1 MNKASLRCWIPLLLG
16 FSSISQASILNA
28 DFSQG
33 FDHWQAQVSQF
44 DPATNQSSTQSG
56 NIAGLFPESFSLAGN
71 SLTLSTTYQQ
81 DLENWSLVLF
91 QDLQFDTLASGQ
103 SLWLSLSVL
112 SWLSSSDDFYFAQLR
127 DLATN
132 DVLDLTAGGNFD
144 ISSWTGR
151 ALTLEFGLQDNDF
164 QLGDM
169 LSISDLNLSI
179 ANNAVPVPAT
189 ALLLLPALWL
199 LRRGRAGTTVGA
211 TVRAAQEQQS

>member
-1 MNKASLRCWIPLLLG
+1 MNKASLRCWLPLLLG
-16 FSSISQASILNA
+16 FSGFSQASILNP

-33 FDHWQAQVSQF
+33 FEHWQAQVSQF
-44 DPATNQSSTQSG
+44 DPAANESSAQSG
-56 NIAGLFPESFSLAGN
+56 SIAGLFPESFSLAGN
-71 SLTLSTTYQQ
+71 SLTLSTAYQQ

-91 QDLQFDTLASGQ
+91 QDLQFDVLASGQ

-112 SWLSSSDDFYFAQLR
+112 SWLSSADDFYFAQLR
-127 DLATN
+127 DLATD
-132 DVLDLTAGGNFD
+132 DVLDLTAGGSFD

-169 LSISDLNLSI
+169 LTVSDLNLRI
-179 ANNAVPVPAT
+179 ANNAVPAPAT

-199 LRRGRAGTTVGA
+199 LRRGGVGSAVGA
-211 TVRAAQEQQS
+211 VQEQQS

>member
-16 FSSISQASILNA
+16 FSGISQASILNP

-44 DPATNQSSTQSG
+44 DPLSADSTTQTG
-56 NIAGLFPESFSLAGN
+56 AIAPLFPESFSLSGN
-71 SLTLSTTYQQ
+71 SLTLSTAYQQ

-91 QDLQFDTLASGQ
+91 QDLQFDALASGQ

-112 SWLSSSDDFYFAQLR
+112 SWLSSADDFYFAQLR
-127 DLATN
+127 DLATD
-132 DVLDLTAGGNFD
+132 DVLDLTTGGSFD

-169 LSISDLNLSI
+169 LTISDLNLNI
-179 ANNAVPVPAT
+179 ANNSVPAPAS

-199 LRRGRAGTTVGA
+199 LRRGRVGSK
-211 TVRAAQEQQS
+211 VRAAQEQQS

>member
-1 MNKASLRCWIPLLLG
+1 MKKATLRCWGPLLLA
-16 FSSISQASILNA
+16 FSSFSQASILNP

-44 DPATNQSSTQSG
+44 DPAFNESSIQSG
-56 NIAGLFPESFSLAGN
+56 SIAGLFPESFSLAGN
-71 SLTLSTTYQQ
+71 SLTLSTSYQQ

-91 QDLQFDTLASGQ
+91 QDLQFDALASGQ

-112 SWLSSSDDFYFAQLR
+112 SWLSSADDFYFAQLR
-127 DLATN
+127 DLATD
-132 DVLDLTAGGNFD
+132 DVLDLTTGGSFD

-164 QLGDM
+164 QLGD
-169 LSISDLNLSI
+169 LLTISDLNLSI
-179 ANNAVPVPAT
+179 ANNAVPNPAT

-199 LRRGRAGTTVGA
+199 LRRGRFDSK
-211 TVRAAQEQQS
+211 VRAAQEQQS